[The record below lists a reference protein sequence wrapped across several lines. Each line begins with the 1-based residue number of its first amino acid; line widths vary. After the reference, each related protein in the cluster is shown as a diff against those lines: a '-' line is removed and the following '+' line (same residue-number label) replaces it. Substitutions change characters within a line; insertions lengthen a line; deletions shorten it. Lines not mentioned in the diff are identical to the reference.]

1 MSIWRIIEDDALS
14 GVLAGIAEA
23 VRQREELTSIIAE
36 ASADRLANLTPQE
49 KAEAKRKAKAA
60 KQTLQ
65 NPRGRKASLAQ
76 EEADLTKAL
85 NKLLLEHR
93 PALGNMVK
101 VVFEALILGTQIDEI
116 RKERAEVKAKP
127 KLTKRE
133 SAVLKTLEDAGC
145 PLWQLARLSKDDLS
159 FVATFVREKLRDPRH
174 QSQDG
179 VAMAAFRAGHLELAV
194 EGLTPDEELALLL
207 AAGKISEADIAAKSA
222 FEAAAGRPLQI
233 SPTLAGALSRA
244 AEQQRAEGVWPGAN
258 RTVDHVEEKAF
269 RQDLQCLAEALG
281 GGEAAEERAWDI
293 LLPPSRSVDDPPIE
307 TYESIARQMLEYLH
321 GTDQDRWEAWMDT
334 IGHDFSMRRAFAD
347 RLADTDGEKSGQ
359 ASWARTIL
367 LAEDWRRA
375 LELQHQEEI
384 RDLALLVRDR
394 ADVRWM
400 AQSRGID
407 VPVNLTVELPL
418 SRAATLLRQPVTE
431 LIWELFD
438 LPPEPQA
445 SQPVESPSG
454 YSASRIS
461 GADMLGIDDDDY

>member
-23 VRQREELTSIIAE
+23 VRQREELTSVIAD

-49 KAEAKRKAKAA
+49 KMEAKRKAKAA

-85 NKLLLEHR
+85 NKLLIEHR
-93 PALGNMVK
+93 PDLGNMVK
-101 VVFEALILGTQIDEI
+101 VVVEALILGTQIDEI

-127 KLTKRE
+127 KLTRKD
-133 SAVLKTLEDAGC
+133 SAALKALEDAGC

-174 QSQDG
+174 QKQDG
-179 VAMAAFRAGHLELAV
+179 VGMAAFRAGHLELAV
-194 EGLTPDEELALLL
+194 EGLTPDEEMAVLL
-207 AAGKISEADIAAKSA
+207 AAGRISEADIAAKSA

-244 AEQQRAEGVWPGAN
+244 AERQRSDGVWPGAD

-269 RQDLQCLAEALG
+269 QQDLQSLAEALG

-293 LLPPSRSVDDPPIE
+293 LFPPSRSVDDPSLE
-307 TYESIARQMLEYLH
+307 DAESIARQMLEHLH
-321 GTDQDRWEAWMDT
+321 GPDQDRWKALMDT
-334 IGHDFSMRRAFAD
+334 IGHDVSMRRAFAD
-347 RLADTDGEKSGQ
+347 RLTETDRDKSGQ
-359 ASWARTIL
+359 ASWAKTIL
-367 LAEDWRRA
+367 LAEDWRLA
-375 LELQHQEEI
+375 LERQHREEV

-394 ADVRWM
+394 ADVRWL

-407 VPVNLTVELPL
+407 VPLNLTVELPL
-418 SRAATLLRQPVTE
+418 SRTANLLRQPVTE

-438 LPPEPQA
+438 LPPEQQA
-445 SQPVESPSG
+445 SQPVGSPSG
-454 YSASRIS
+454 YPASRIS
-461 GADMLGIDDDDY
+461 SADMLGIDDEDY